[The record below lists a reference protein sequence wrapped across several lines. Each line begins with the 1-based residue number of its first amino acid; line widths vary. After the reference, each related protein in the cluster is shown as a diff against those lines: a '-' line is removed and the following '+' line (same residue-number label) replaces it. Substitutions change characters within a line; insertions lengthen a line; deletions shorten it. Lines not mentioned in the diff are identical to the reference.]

1 MTPTL
6 SNSHDALLAV
16 ALDLAGNLAAS
27 DRYRRIAAAV
37 RRVIPCDSAALLR
50 LEGGVLVPVGVDGL
64 VPETVGKRFPVAEH
78 PRLAQVLAASSV
90 VRLSGS
96 PLPDP
101 FDGLLLAAGANPLHR
116 VHACMGTALVIEGEV
131 VGVLVVDALN
141 PSAFDGV
148 EDAAVSTFAA
158 LAAASMRTSALIEGI
173 EEAARRQGLVAR
185 ELLKDARARGGSE
198 ILGISAEMSR
208 VRDEVAMLAETDL
221 SVLLLGET
229 GTGKEVV
236 ARAIHAASRRR
247 NAPFIQ
253 VNCAALPESVA
264 ESELFGHVRG
274 AFTGATDARAGK
286 FEIADGGTL
295 LLDEVGELPASV
307 QAKLLRALQSGD
319 LQRVGADRPI
329 RVDVRILAA
338 TNRDLA
344 AEVRAGLFR
353 ADLYHRLSVYPLH
366 LPALRDHRA
375 DIPLLAGWFLDQAR
389 RRLGLGMIRL
399 DPAARAALV
408 AADWPGNVR
417 ELEHLML
424 RAALKASGGR
434 RRAEVLVEA
443 VHLGLPSERAGIPV
457 ETTSEPP
464 LRELLDATARA
475 AVRHAL
481 DASDGNLAAASR
493 RLGVDRANLLRLAR
507 RLGVR

>member
-1 MTPTL
+1 M
-6 SNSHDALLAV
+6 SRSRDVLLAV
-16 ALDLAGNLAAS
+16 ALDLAANLAAA

-37 RRVIPCDSAALLR
+37 RRVVPCDGAALLR
-50 LEGGVLVPVGVDGL
+50 LDGAVLVPVGVDGL
-64 VPETVGKRFPVAEH
+64 VPETVGRRFLVSEH
-78 PRLAQVLAASSV
+78 PRLARVVGATAV

-96 PLPDP
+96 GLPDP
-101 FDGLLLAAGANPLHR
+101 FDGLLLAGGSDPLSR
-116 VHACMGTALVIEGEV
+116 VHACMGTPLMIEDEV
-131 VGVLVVDALN
+131 VGVLVVDALD
-141 PSAFDGV
+141 PHAFDDV
-148 EDAAVSTFAA
+148 DDAVMSTFAA
-158 LAAASMRTSALIEGI
+158 LAAAAMRTATLIEAI
-173 EEAARRQGLVAR
+173 EDAARRQGLVAR
-185 ELLKDARARGGSE
+185 ELLKDARTRGGSE
-198 ILGISAEMSR
+198 ILGLSVEMRR
-208 VRDEVAMLAETDL
+208 VREEIALLAETDL
-221 SVLLLGET
+221 SVLILGET

-236 ARAIHAASRRR
+236 ARAIHAASRRK

-286 FEIADGGTL
+286 FEVADGGTL
-295 LLDEVGELPASV
+295 LLDEVGELPAGV

-319 LQRVGADRPI
+319 LQRVGSDRPI

-344 AEVRAGLFR
+344 AEVRAGRFR

-366 LPALRDHRA
+366 LPALREHRE

-389 RRLGLGMIRL
+389 ARLGLGTIRL
-399 DPAARAALV
+399 DGPAREALI

-434 RRAEVLVEA
+434 RRAEVTIGLRHLDIPAGEPEATLVPA
-443 VHLGLPSERAGIPV
+443 VHPEGR
-457 ETTSEPP
+457 T
-464 LRELLDATARA
+464 LREVLDATARERVTGALEASHGNFAQA
-475 AVRHAL
+475 ARE
-481 DASDGNLAAASR
+481 
-493 RLGVDRANLLRLAR
+493 LGVDRANLLRLAR

>member
-1 MTPTL
+1 ML
-6 SNSHDALLAV
+6 SNSHDGLLAV
-16 ALDLAGNLAAS
+16 ALDLAGSLAAA
-27 DRYRRIAAAV
+27 DRYQRIAAAV
-37 RRVIPCDSAALLR
+37 RSVVPCDSAALLR
-50 LEGGVLVPVGVDGL
+50 LEGGVLIPVGVDGL

-78 PRLAQVLAASSV
+78 PRLARVLAGGGV

-131 VGVLVVDALN
+131 VGVLVVDALD
-141 PSAFDGV
+141 PRAFDGV
-148 EDAAVSTFAA
+148 DDAAVSTFAA

-173 EEAARRQGLVAR
+173 EEAARRHGMVAK

-198 ILGISAEMSR
+198 ILGISAEMAH
-208 VRDEVAMLAETDL
+208 VRDEIALLAETDL

-236 ARAIHAASRRR
+236 AREIHAASRRR

-274 AFTGATDARAGK
+274 AFTGATEARAGQ
-286 FEIADGGTL
+286 FEVADGGTL
-295 LLDEVGELPASV
+295 LLDEVGELPPSV

-319 LQRVGADRPI
+319 LQRVGSDRPI

-344 AEVRAGLFR
+344 AEVRAGRFR

-389 RRLGLGMIRL
+389 RRLGLGNVRL

-424 RAALKASGGR
+424 RSALKASGGR
-434 RRAEVLVEA
+434 RRADVLVGLSHLDLSSEA
-443 VHLGLPSERAGIPV
+443 PV
-457 ETTSEPP
+457 ESGETATVAPP
-464 LRELLDATARA
+464 LRELLDATARG
-475 AVRHAL
+475 AVQRAL
-481 DASDGNLAAASR
+481 DASGGNLAAAAR
-493 RLGVDRANLLRLAR
+493 TLGIDRANLLRLAR